1 MEGQKFEIKGD
12 FRMGEEVRPFSKV
25 IEAPSER
32 QARERV
38 YTLFGSK
45 HRVKRRYITIHSITL
60 QKGE

>member
-38 YTLFGSK
+38 YTLFGEQTQGEEK
-45 HRVKRRYITIHSITL
+45 VYHDPFDHPA
-60 QKGE
+60 KG